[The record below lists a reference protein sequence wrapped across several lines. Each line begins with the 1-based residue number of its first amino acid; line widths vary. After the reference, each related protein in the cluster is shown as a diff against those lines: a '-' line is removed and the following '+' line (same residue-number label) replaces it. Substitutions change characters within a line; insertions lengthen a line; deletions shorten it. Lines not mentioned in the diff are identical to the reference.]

1 MKTIAQ
7 AARRVTRLE
16 RDVNPFRMPRRRT
29 FKVEITTAR
38 SFIEEAEK
46 RQEKFVGIGLPPTF
60 ISDFKALVDELQ
72 QAVDLRLNSETAR
85 GRAQAGIAAA
95 LAQGFDVIRDLDVVV
110 SVATRQEPV
119 VAAAWRSASR

>member
-1 MKTIAQ
+1 MKTIAP

-38 SFIEEAEK
+38 SFIEERE

-72 QAVDLRLNSETAR
+72 QAVDLRLNSKTAR